1 MALGKANISA
11 HCWMVKAVGAFTFL
25 SHNIPEMTCEECM
38 SKLQPPKLEGLF
50 VPEKIDDPQ
59 VNLFEVPEH
68 QW

>member
-1 MALGKANISA
+1 
-11 HCWMVKAVGAFTFL
+11 MVKAVGTFTFL

-50 VPEKIDDPQ
+50 VPAKIDDPQ
-59 VNLFEVPEH
+59 VDLFEVPEH